1 MSNKSL
7 LRIIYEQEHQPVCD
21 RTWDRVKQRL
31 GIKEPVPSDQKA
43 ETARRIRVY
52 VYLRKRYPN
61 RGISMITVQRFI
73 DVKLFLAG
81 KSFSQCTGVE
91 IYNLVQQINPRPS
104 DSTLYRWGDEIG
116 LKFSKE
122 RVYVGDEVNQWVEK
136 IVTNPR
142 YKYCSSKLRRY
153 SDNGQNQRAA

>member
-1 MSNKSL
+1 
-7 LRIIYEQEHQPVCD
+7 
-21 RTWDRVKQRL
+21 
-31 GIKEPVPSDQKA
+31 
-43 ETARRIRVY
+43 
-52 VYLRKRYPN
+52 
-61 RGISMITVQRFI
+61 MITVQRFI